1 MFGNHMNIQTPG
13 LLRLVD
19 DREVDGKKLD
29 ILQGTWSIIRQNK
42 TDQNTSTYR
51 HLSRVNTLKHVKTT
65 LVKILLLPGINQELV
80 HYNTSKHPTKYFYQ
94 QS

>member
-29 ILQGTWSIIRQNK
+29 ILQGTWSII
-42 TDQNTSTYR
+42 
-51 HLSRVNTLKHVKTT
+51 VKTRPI
-65 LVKILLLPGINQELV
+65 KILLLTGIYQELI
-80 HYNTSKHPTKYFYQ
+80 H
-94 QS
+94 